1 MWQQCHAQNFRR
13 LLKQIP
19 DNSGADCLG
28 MVRLSVKIQRRAI
41 GISLDEMINSYRFT
55 AKHGKV
61 LTPWLA
67 ANDALYQLAGKALK
81 FGF

>member
-1 MWQQCHAQNFRR
+1 
-13 LLKQIP
+13 
-19 DNSGADCLG
+19 